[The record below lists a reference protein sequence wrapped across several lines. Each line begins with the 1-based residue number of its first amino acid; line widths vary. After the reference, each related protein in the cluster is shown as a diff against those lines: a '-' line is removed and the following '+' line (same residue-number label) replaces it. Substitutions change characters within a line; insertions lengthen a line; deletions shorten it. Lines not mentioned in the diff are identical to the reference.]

1 MAAAQRVVERPQNR
15 GSRTSKIT
23 PGRFIGALLVGGG
36 MALLATASGSSLGWD
51 TPCSTWQSMDNA
63 DQQRTIVAINKQYGL
78 SKPNDSDFSEF
89 QRLADD
95 YCSDPFVNMPT
106 IEGMLSS
113 RPS

>member
-23 PGRFIGALLVGGG
+23 PGRFVGALLVGGAV
-36 MALLATASGSSLGWD
+36 ALLATACGSSLGWN

-63 DQQRTIVAINKQYGL
+63 DQQSTIVAINQQAGL
-78 SKPNDSDFSEF
+78 ATPNSSDFSEF

-106 IEGMLSS
+106 IEGMLNS

>member
-23 PGRFIGALLVGGG
+23 PGRFVGALLVGGG
-36 MALLATASGSSLGWD
+36 VALLATACGSSLGWN
-51 TPCSTWQSMDNA
+51 MDNA
-63 DQQRTIVAINKQYGL
+63 DQQSTIVAINQQAGL
-78 SKPNDSDFSEF
+78 ATPNSSDFSEF

-106 IEGMLSS
+106 IEGMLNS